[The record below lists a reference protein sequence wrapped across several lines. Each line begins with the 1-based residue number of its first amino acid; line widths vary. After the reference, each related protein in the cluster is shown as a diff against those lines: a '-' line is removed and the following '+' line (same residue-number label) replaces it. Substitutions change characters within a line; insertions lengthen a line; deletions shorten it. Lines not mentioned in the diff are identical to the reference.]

1 MHIHCPSCAAV
12 YDLPVILLTAARTM
26 RCAVCAQDWQTTAID
41 PETAQAM
48 MRDAAREVSAPAA
61 PTPIAEAAQ
70 ALAAA
75 AAQVVTQV
83 AAQMLA
89 APPGAEDIAPAAPAT
104 TPDIAAAP
112 DIAAGPEAEAT
123 RTLAPDAAP
132 PAPGF
137 PAPGLPAPGLPAPPQ
152 RQSRLAGLR
161 HGAMP
166 AALGWA
172 FSLGIL
178 FVCGQAVLQ
187 HRAGITTAWPASR
200 RLFLW
205 LGLS

>member
-89 APPGAEDIAPAAPAT
+89 APPGAEDIAPAAP
-104 TPDIAAAP
+104 
-112 DIAAGPEAEAT
+112 
-123 RTLAPDAAP
+123 
-132 PAPGF
+132 
-137 PAPGLPAPGLPAPPQ
+137 PAPGLPAPGLPAPGFPAPGFPAPGFPAPPQ

-166 AALGWA
+166 AALGWV

-205 LGLS
+205 LGLG